1 MQRYGHFFVTSQHS
15 TVTAN
20 IMLLFPNA
28 KINIG
33 LHIGHT
39 RPDGYHDIATAMVPV
54 HWCDILEIL
63 PAVAGGSF
71 TLAGAPLDCPPEKNL
86 VLRALMRLESYIG
99 HPLPP
104 LDIILEKHIPSGAG
118 LGGGSSDAAFAL
130 VGANAVLGIG
140 LSADEL
146 ATLAAEVGSDCPFF
160 IYNRPMLATGRGE
173 VLSGIECTAL
183 KGKGIL
189 IAKPQTESV
198 STGQAYAAVTTRT
211 LPDVAD
217 WRNAL
222 MLAATQWHGSDL
234 HINDF
239 EQAIFP
245 LRPAIADIKKRMTAA
260 GAIYSAMSGSGASV
274 FGIFADVKMAETA
287 AGLFGDCDCRTAAA
301 DWQPS
306 PPNVLPPASL

>member
-1 MQRYGHFFVTSQHS
+1 
-15 TVTAN
+15 
-20 IMLLFPNA
+20 ML
-28 KINIG
+28 G
-33 LHIGHT
+33 L
-39 RPDGYHDIATAMVPV
+39 
-54 HWCDILEIL
+54 
-63 PAVAGGSF
+63 
-71 TLAGAPLDCPPEKNL
+71 
-86 VLRALMRLESYIG
+86 
-99 HPLPP
+99 
-104 LDIILEKHIPSGAG
+104 
-118 LGGGSSDAAFAL
+118 
-130 VGANAVLGIG
+130 G

-217 WRNAL
+217 WRNTL
-222 MLAATQWHGSDL
+222 MLAATQWNGSNL
-234 HINDF
+234 HTNDF